1 VTEDPKTTRDTAAA
15 ELRQDG
21 GDGGGVSL
29 TPPKDKAKV
38 EQLKQQVEIKT
49 ALKQTGNEEETAPPV
64 AQTRDKVWFGGYL
77 LFLVALGGLYYLVTL
92 RFLGLSD
99 GAVYW
104 VLRVARGAI
113 LLTLILGVAKASDVY
128 LIGRIEDPVP
138 RYNLRRIQRLI
149 VGLLMAFVAVTM
161 WSNWYT
167 TIVSLGLI
175 SLILGFAL
183 QTPITSFIGWI
194 YIMIRAPYRV
204 GDRIKIGDAT
214 GDVID
219 VSYLDTTLWE
229 FGGYLSTD
237 HPSGRIIRFPN
248 SEVLRSAVYNYTWP
262 LFPYVWNE
270 IIFNIA
276 YESDLDFVANTM
288 QAVAAEEVGEAMMER
303 IRVYRELLAQTP
315 VDALEVR
322 EHPSVLFRVS
332 SNTWLEAIVRYLVHP
347 KEAGR
352 VKTRLIKKL
361 LAQLNTAPDRVLF
374 PKGNAR

>member
-1 VTEDPKTTRDTAAA
+1 
-15 ELRQDG
+15 
-21 GDGGGVSL
+21 VSL

-49 ALKQTGNEEETAPPV
+49 ALKQTGTQEETALPV

-113 LLTLILGVAKASDVY
+113 LLTLILGVARASDVY

-248 SEVLRSAVYNYTWP
+248 SEVLSSAVYNYTWP